1 MTNVDAD
8 TGVLAGEQRMLIDG
22 ELRLTDSGAA
32 FDVVHPASEE
42 VVGQATDGTVADVER
57 ATAAAR
63 RAFDNGDWS
72 RDLEFRYHCLNQL
85 HEALTEEQER
95 LRRIVITEV
104 GCPVSVSG
112 SQIESPIAEVK
123 HWAEHGR
130 NFDYLVD
137 SGIHETQLGPA
148 RRKIAFEPVG
158 VVGAITPWNVPFYLN
173 I

>member
-22 ELRLTDSGAA
+22 ELRPSDSGAL
-32 FDVVHPASEE
+32 FNVEHPASEE

-63 RAFDNGDWS
+63 RAFDRGDWS
-72 RDLEFRYHCLNQL
+72 RDLELRYHCLNQP

-104 GCPVSVSG
+104 GCPHRLRRSG
-112 SQIESPIAEVK
+112 FQRVPADGGDVRLRHVGSELHREQPSPVA
-123 HWAEHGR
+123 A
-130 NFDYLVD
+130 
-137 SGIHETQLGPA
+137 Q
-148 RRKIAFEPVG
+148 PV
-158 VVGAITPWNVPFYLN
+158 
-173 I
+173 